1 MNPSKSVDENPALQG
16 FRQRRRPTVS
26 RNTSLVEE
34 EVSLN
39 QLPTGEVD
47 LIAIDETELGEAEV
61 QSESE
66 VAKSKP
72 ATEVVIEAPTLPP
85 QIDQLITVAA
95 RRNIRLE
102 ESLDDEISDFVQGKR
117 LSIEILLEALYLH
130 AKKDEAAMED
140 ILTVAKE
147 RMKERKEAGK
157 LRRVYSQMQK
167 YR

>member
-1 MNPSKSVDENPALQG
+1 MNPAQSVDENPALQG
-16 FRQRRRPTVS
+16 FRQRRRPAVS

-34 EVSLN
+34 GVSPDK
-39 QLPTGEVD
+39 LPTGAAE
-47 LIAIDETELGEAEV
+47 LINIEETELVTAEV
-61 QSESE
+61 QSEVE
-66 VAKSKP
+66 VAKSKS

-85 QIDQLITVAA
+85 QIDQLITVAP

-102 ESLDDEISDFVQGKR
+102 ESLDDELSDFVQGKR
-117 LSIEILLEALYLH
+117 LSIEILLEALYLY
-130 AKKDEAAMED
+130 AKKDEVLMEEV
-140 ILTVAKE
+140 LTLAEE